1 MNSYINSTIF
11 KKLIATLSGLFLVTF
26 LIGHLIGN
34 LQLIFLSSEIAQK
47 QFNEY
52 ALFMTTNPM
61 VKLLSY
67 LTYIS
72 IIIHVLLTIT
82 LSIQSKQ
89 SRDIPYQ
96 TLNHKNSSSWISRN
110 MSLLGVIIFIFILVH
125 MKSFWYEMHFGEIG
139 YDSWGNKDLYSI
151 TVMAFQAPLY
161 TLFYIFSILI
171 IGMHLYHGIASSFQT
186 IGLKSRNY
194 INIIERI
201 SKILT
206 VAITIGF
213 VMIPIV
219 IYFRI

>member
-1 MNSYINSTIF
+1 
-11 KKLIATLSGLFLVTF
+11 
-26 LIGHLIGN
+26 
-34 LQLIFLSSEIAQK
+34 
-47 QFNEY
+47 
-52 ALFMTTNPM
+52 
-61 VKLLSY
+61 
-67 LTYIS
+67 
-72 IIIHVLLTIT
+72 
-82 LSIQSKQ
+82 SKQ

-110 MSLLGVIIFIFILVH
+110 MSLLGVIILIFILVH

-171 IGMHLYHGIASSFQT
+171 IGMHLYHGISSSFQT
-186 IGLKSRNY
+186 LGLKSRSY
-194 INIIERI
+194 INIIERT

-219 IYFRI
+219 IYFRT